1 MNIWVISA
9 PHTRNLSATQSWEV
23 GPYSSRE
30 ASLGLRVE
38 CSCAINVI
46 PSATRISINGGSKRS
61 MSCSLLCTLAPRLVA
76 IPQSTGGKRRRTMEQ
91 DTPERKYANHSR
103 YTAIWNLLDYPALSS
118 RRGLSSTRHSTPSIQ
133 TLVGPRRFIQPP
145 AMHVLTHSYR
155 QRARSDQVIAEPNV
169 CRRPI
174 HLQVVAPR

>member
-1 MNIWVISA
+1 MISA

-30 ASLGLRVE
+30 ASFGSRVE

-61 MSCSLLCTLAPRLVA
+61 TSCSLLASRRYRKVLGASHVVPWSRIRQNANMLIIPDVPR
-76 IPQSTGGKRRRTMEQ
+76 
-91 DTPERKYANHSR
+91 YAT
-103 YTAIWNLLDYPALSS
+103 YLTTPALSS

-145 AMHVLTHSYR
+145 AMHVLTCSYR